1 MSQVEQLSIYP
12 VHGRDPDYKQ
22 SPCLLSEVVHRAGL
36 CGHNQ
41 CHPYEDA
48 HQQEIV
54 LVQPVPEKM
63 ARLPDHGVGREP
75 RRIVVCSTPQL
86 FLLVIDEQATQ

>member
-1 MSQVEQLSIYP
+1 MSRVEQLAIYP

-22 SPCLLSEVVHRAGL
+22 SPCLLSEVFHRAGL
-36 CGHNQ
+36 CRHNQ

-54 LVQPVPEKM
+54 LVQPVPKKWHACQTM
-63 ARLPDHGVGREP
+63 GLGVNLAE
-75 RRIVVCSTPQL
+75 
-86 FLLVIDEQATQ
+86 

>member
-1 MSQVEQLSIYP
+1 MSQFDQLSIYP
-12 VHGRDPDYKQ
+12 VKGRDPDYKQ

-54 LVQPVPEKM
+54 LVQPVPEKWQPCQTM
-63 ARLPDHGVGREP
+63 GLGVNLAE
-75 RRIVVCSTPQL
+75 
-86 FLLVIDEQATQ
+86 